1 MRLEVVGRFPKGTLA
16 VLEISLEWG
25 QLLQVQPVQVKGA
38 KQRRLVYA
46 PINPC
51 GRTSFPEVIFQQHH
65 GFPMRLLVNVPREMR
80 KHQFEI
86 FARQWFENEEVG
98 RMTWRLA
105 PAREPN

>member
-51 GRTSFPEVIFQQHH
+51 GRTSFPEMIF
-65 GFPMRLLVNVPREMR
+65 PATSRISDATLVNVPREMR

-98 RMTWRLA
+98 RVTWRLA
-105 PAREPN
+105 PASEPN